1 MRFGNCLIFAI
12 LMRLALGGRI
22 ASRKS
27 AYGWWRHYWWESPC
41 GRVRAEFN
49 PPAKRRRWLP
59 PPIFRGAVTVIARE
73 FDAKRPKY
81 APNCEWLSQAVDFTH
96 SAREFESHSL
106 RH

>member
-1 MRFGNCLIFAI
+1 MKVGNCLIFAI

-49 PPAKRRRWLP
+49 PPRKRRRWLP
-59 PPIFRGAVTVIARE
+59 PPIFRGAVTVWQDGNRADGVTEAIYTKLTPE
-73 FDAKRPKY
+73 
-81 APNCEWLSQAVDFTH
+81 TGGTG
-96 SAREFESHSL
+96 
-106 RH
+106 

>member
-27 AYGWWRHYWWESPC
+27 AYGWWRHYWWESEC

-49 PPAKRRRWLP
+49 PPRKRRRWLP
-59 PPIFRGAVTVIARE
+59 PPVFRGAVTVQVCGTLPQTC
-73 FDAKRPKY
+73 PKFSL
-81 APNCEWLSQAVDFTH
+81 NVDTQ
-96 SAREFESHSL
+96 RRCWECW
-106 RH
+106 